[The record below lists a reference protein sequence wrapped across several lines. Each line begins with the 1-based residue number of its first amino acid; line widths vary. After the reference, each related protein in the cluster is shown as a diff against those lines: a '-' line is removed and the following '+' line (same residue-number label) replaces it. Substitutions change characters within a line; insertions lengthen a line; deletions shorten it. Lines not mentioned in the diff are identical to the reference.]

1 MRFAWEKYEQQENQV
16 YSLNQWIDMD
26 METYIRLWKR
36 KRKKIIGRV
45 SVDLLCYEILLGDN

>member
-26 METYIRLWKR
+26 METYIRL
-36 KRKKIIGRV
+36 
-45 SVDLLCYEILLGDN
+45 